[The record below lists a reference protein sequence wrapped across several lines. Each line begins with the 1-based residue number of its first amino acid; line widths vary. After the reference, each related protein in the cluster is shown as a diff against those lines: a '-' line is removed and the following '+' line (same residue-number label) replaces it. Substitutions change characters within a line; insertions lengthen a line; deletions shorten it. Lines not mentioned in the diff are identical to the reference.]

1 MISEKAMEIMSE
13 GMHER
18 ENPTFFSDHKGDSV
32 AIRLFRT
39 SSGRYPERSAEEWLQ
54 RVREECYSMCG
65 KLETRITVF
74 PALGGEGGGNNAV
87 AVAGGYDIFA
97 YGEPD
102 EDNQEET
109 AEQADSATIERI
121 AELCM
126 NTLHLD
132 NECHTCPGRGHGIP
146 AGILGMFNILGW
158 AITGEESHRMVNG
171 ALPMFG
177 YLMES
182 GEAEQAA
189 ERMKETH
196 PEVAELIHTIRKFA
210 PGPGGA

>member
-1 MISEKAMEIMSE
+1 MEIMSE

-39 SSGRYPERSAEEWLQ
+39 SSGSHPERSAEEWLQ
-54 RVREECYSMCG
+54 RVREKCYSLCG
-65 KLETRITVF
+65 ELETRITVF
-74 PALGGEGGGNNAV
+74 PALGGEDGGNNAA
-87 AVAGGYDIFA
+87 AVVGGYDILA

-102 EDNQEET
+102 EDNQEGT

-121 AELCM
+121 AKLCM
-126 NTLHLD
+126 DALHLD
-132 NECHTCPGRGHGIP
+132 SECRTCPGRGHGIP
-146 AGILGMFNILGW
+146 AGILGMFNTLGW

-177 YLMES
+177 YLMGS